1 MSLTVPIVL
10 LGILLLAATT
20 YIAVRGELRTDD
32 PWAKFAA
39 DHGLEFEPVSEKG
52 GGSVLRGTY
61 RGRAVELRDI
71 SKSSPERGV
80 GGSAVVRCDVAVDLP
95 PQYRLVGTDTERR
108 GPIGSGADRRAI
120 SAEHFGL
127 DESISVS
134 TGAAAPE
141 GGELS
146 EGEAQR
152 FAELVEAQPRLAV
165 EAGRLV
171 YWDSRRPGNRRAV
184 RRLLDRMVDSAQH
197 VEGA

>member
-32 PWAKFAA
+32 PWAKFAV
-39 DHGLEFEPVSEKG
+39 DHGLEFEWVSEKG
-52 GGSVLRGTY
+52 GGGVLRGTY
-61 RGRAVELRDI
+61 RGRPIELRDV
-71 SKSSPERGV
+71 SKSNPE
-80 GGSAVVRCDVAVDLP
+80 GGEGGRPVVRCDVTVDLP
-95 PQYRLVGTDTERR
+95 PQYRLIRTDSER
-108 GPIGSGADRRAI
+108 GSPFGSGADRRVI
-120 SAEHFGL
+120 SAEQFGL

-134 TGAAAPE
+134 TGAGAPE
-141 GGELS
+141 GGSLS
-146 EGEAQR
+146 EVEAQR

-171 YWDSRRPGNRRAV
+171 YWDSQRPGDRRAV
-184 RRLLDRMVDSAQH
+184 RRLLDRMVDSARH